1 MLDRILNQEI
11 KSRQYFVNLVVIRI
25 ATWKINPCIFKGPT
39 VVKYM
44 PNNKKGEQGW
54 VVVENYKGSFPIER
68 VYTLSV

>member
-25 ATWKINPCIFKGPT
+25 ATWKINPYIFKGPT

-44 PNNKKGEQGW
+44 PNNKKGEQG
-54 VVVENYKGSFPIER
+54 
-68 VYTLSV
+68 